1 MPLNLAKYFRIITQP
16 TGNDLETI
24 GGGVFFLVHNDI
36 VAVENLELVTNC
48 ELKWVKIQLKYR
60 KKLLI
65 GSFYMP
71 HRNMED
77 VKELEKSLNLVSK
90 NKTSY

>member
-1 MPLNLAKYFRIITQP
+1 M
-16 TGNDLETI
+16 
-24 GGGVFFLVHNDI
+24 
-36 VAVENLELVTNC
+36 VENPELVTNC
-48 ELKWVKIQLKYR
+48 KLEWVKIQLKDR
-60 KKLLI
+60 KELLI